1 VDGRLGFVGD
11 IGRREGRSL
20 GFRRARKEGRSDM
33 KNLFHSGRYLLMD
46 MASTFFFLGVL
57 AVTHN
62 VMLGVALGMAVG
74 VIQIVLQKMRAKP
87 IDTMQWLSL
96 FLVVTGG
103 TATLLTHD
111 PRFVMIKPTIIYA
124 IVGIVMCKPGWMNRY
139 LPPVA
144 LQVAPDVAFV
154 FGFIWAGLMFA
165 SGALNLALA
174 LTLKPLDWAAF
185 MSAWA
190 IASKL
195 GLFLIQYATMRLIG
209 AARVRRGEVVL
220 ATA

>member
-1 VDGRLGFVGD
+1 
-11 IGRREGRSL
+11 
-20 GFRRARKEGRSDM
+20 M
-33 KNLFHSGRYLLMD
+33 KNLFHAGRYLLMD

-62 VMLGVALGMAVG
+62 VMLAAALGMAVG
-74 VIQIVLQKMRAKP
+74 VAQIVWQKVRAKP

-96 FLVVTGG
+96 FLVVAGG
-103 TATLLTHD
+103 TVTLLTHD
-111 PRFVMIKPTIIYA
+111 PRFVMVKPTVIYA

-165 SGALNLALA
+165 SAALNLALA
-174 LTLKPLDWAAF
+174 FTLKPLDWAAF
-185 MSAWA
+185 MSVWA
-190 IASKL
+190 LCSKL
-195 GLFLIQYATMRLIG
+195 GLFLIQFATMRIIG
-209 AARVRRGEVVL
+209 AGRVRRGEVVL

>member
-1 VDGRLGFVGD
+1 
-11 IGRREGRSL
+11 
-20 GFRRARKEGRSDM
+20 M

-57 AVTHN
+57 AVTHS
-62 VMLGVALGMAVG
+62 VMLAVALGMAAG
-74 VIQIVLQKMRAKP
+74 VAQIAWQKARAKP

-96 FLVVTGG
+96 FLVVAGG

-111 PRFVMIKPTIIYA
+111 PRFVMVKATVIYA
-124 IVGIVMCKPGWMNRY
+124 IIGIVMCKPGWMNRY

-144 LQVAPDVAFV
+144 LEVAPDIAFV

-165 SGALNLALA
+165 SGALNLVLA
-174 LTLKPLDWAAF
+174 LTLKPLEWAAF
-185 MSAWA
+185 MSTWA
-190 IASKL
+190 VASKL
-195 GLFLIQYATMRLIG
+195 TLFFIQFATMRIIG
-209 AARVRRGEVVL
+209 GMRVRRREALVP

>member
-1 VDGRLGFVGD
+1 
-11 IGRREGRSL
+11 
-20 GFRRARKEGRSDM
+20 M

-46 MASTFFFLGVL
+46 MASTIFFLAVL
-57 AVTHN
+57 TLTHN

-74 VIQIVLQKMRAKP
+74 VLQIVWQKVRAKP

-96 FLVVTGG
+96 FLVVAGG

-111 PRFVMIKPTIIYA
+111 PRFVMIKPTVIYA

-144 LQVAPDVAFV
+144 LQVAPDIAYV

-174 LTLKPLDWAAF
+174 FTLKPLDWAAF

-190 IASKL
+190 LFSKL
-195 GLFLIQYATMRLIG
+195 GLFLIQFATMRIIG
-209 AARVRRGEVVL
+209 SARVRRGEVTL
-220 ATA
+220 AAA